1 MTMLDRL
8 KRPLSLLLALIL
20 LSLSLSACGGE
31 KYPMRPSSVEEQE
44 TVLTLGE
51 DAVPF
56 EVLHT
61 FFTNAAF
68 SEKDYGDGYF
78 DGDEGKAH
86 FDTVMEKAITDMAE
100 IYALFAHCRSVGID
114 PYSKEIDEKVSSYVE
129 KNMDGGEFAGYN
141 LPSFADYD
149 AYLEYLEKN
158 FHMNDSVSRLL
169 LRYAACEEAL
179 IEHYNR
185 SYSYTRE
192 DVASFFAS
200 DDCIRVNWFRQVGY
214 EAGKG
219 LPYEDALRLMQSA
232 QENLRNAAG
241 SQSKLE
247 AVFINSFPP
256 SSTSEIQNG
265 FYIGRYTWDPAYLG
279 ELTEMAF
286 SLLPYGVSEI
296 FEATDGGLY
305 IVYRLEKS
313 EDDFAAS
320 YESIEA
326 LYLSEKMYE
335 ALAVK
340 KADLL
345 NAVTYAEGFS
355 SLTALSIMA
364 K

>member
-8 KRPLSLLLALIL
+8 KRPLSLLLALIP
-20 LSLSLSACGGE
+20 LSFSLVACGGE
-31 KYPMRPSSVEEQE
+31 KYPMRPSTVEEQE
-44 TVLTLGE
+44 TILTFGD

-61 FFTNAAF
+61 FFTNAAL

-78 DGDEGKAH
+78 DGDEGKEH
-86 FDTVMEKAITDMAE
+86 FDAVMERAIADMAE

-114 PYSKEIDEKVSSYVE
+114 PYSEEINETVSSYVE
-129 KNMDGGEFAGYN
+129 KNMDGGEFAGYI
-141 LPSFADYD
+141 LPSFTDYD

-179 IEHYNR
+179 IEYYNR

-192 DVASFFAS
+192 DVGAFFAS

-232 QENLRNAAG
+232 RQNLIDAAG
-241 SQSKLE
+241 NSFKLE
-247 AVFINSFPP
+247 SVFINSFPP
-256 SSTSEIQNG
+256 SSTSEIKNG

-286 SLLPYGVSEI
+286 SLPTYGVSEV
-296 FEATDGGLY
+296 FEAEDGGLY
-305 IVYRLEKS
+305 IVYRLEKD
-313 EDDFAAS
+313 EDEFADS
-320 YESIEA
+320 YESIES

-335 ALAVK
+335 ALAAK
-340 KADLL
+340 KGELL
-345 NAVTYAEGFS
+345 AAVTYAEGFS

>member
-1 MTMLDRL
+1 MTIFNRL
-8 KRPLSLLLALIL
+8 KRPLSLLLALLLLL
-20 LSLSLSACGGE
+20 LSLVACGGE
-31 KYPMRPSSVEEQE
+31 KYPMRQSTVEEQE

-51 DAVPF
+51 DNVPF

-61 FFTNAAF
+61 FFTNAAL
-68 SEKDYGDGYF
+68 SEKEYGDGYF
-78 DGDEGKAH
+78 DGDEGKEH
-86 FDTVMEKAITDMAE
+86 FEAVMEKAIANIAE
-100 IYALFAHCRSVGID
+100 IYALFAYCRTVGID
-114 PYSKEIDEKVSSYVE
+114 PYSKEINETVSSYVE
-129 KNMDGGEFAGYN
+129 KNMDGGEFAGYI
-141 LPSFADYD
+141 LPSFKDYD

-158 FHMNDSVSRLL
+158 FHMNDAVSRLL

-179 IEHYNR
+179 IEYYNR

-192 DVASFFAS
+192 DVGAFFAS

-241 SQSKLE
+241 NQSKLE
-247 AVFINSFPP
+247 KVFINSFPP
-256 SSTSEIQNG
+256 SSESEIKKG

-286 SLLPYGVSEI
+286 SLLPYGVSEV
-296 FEATDGGLY
+296 FESEDGGLY
-305 IVYRLEKS
+305 IVYRLEKNDS
-313 EDDFAAS
+313 DFASS

-335 ALAVK
+335 ALDAK
-340 KADLL
+340 KAALL
-345 NAVTYAEGFS
+345 EGISYAEGFS

>member
-1 MTMLDRL
+1 MTVLHRL
-8 KRPLSLLLALIL
+8 KRPLSLLLALFL

-31 KYPMRPSSVEEQE
+31 KYPMRPSTVEEQE
-44 TVLTLGE
+44 IVLTFGE
-51 DAVPF
+51 DTVPF

-61 FFTNAAF
+61 FFTNAAR
-68 SEKDYGDGYF
+68 SEKEYGDGYF
-78 DGDEGKAH
+78 DGDEGKDH
-86 FDTVMEKAITDMAE
+86 FDTVMEKAIGNMAE

-114 PYSKEIDEKVSSYVE
+114 PYSEEIDEVVASYVE
-129 KNMDGGEFAGYN
+129 KNMEGGEFAGTF
-141 LPSFADYD
+141 LPSFTDYD

-192 DVASFFAS
+192 DVAAFFAS
-200 DDCIRVNWFRQVGY
+200 NDCIRVNWFRQVGY
-214 EAGKG
+214 ETGKG

-232 QENLRNAAG
+232 QQNLSNANRNPN
-241 SQSKLE
+241 KLE

-256 SSTSEIQNG
+256 SSTNEIQNG

-286 SLLPYGVSEI
+286 ALSDHEVSEI
-296 FEATDGGLY
+296 FEARDGGLY
-305 IVYRLEKS
+305 LVYRLEKKEADFSS
-313 EDDFAAS
+313 E

-335 ALAVK
+335 ALAEE

-345 NAVTYAEGFS
+345 SSVRYAEGFS
-355 SLTALSIMA
+355 SLTAPYIMA
-364 K
+364 N

>member
-1 MTMLDRL
+1 MTMLNRL
-8 KRPLSLLLALIL
+8 KRPLSLLLALLL
-20 LSLSLSACGGE
+20 LSFSLVACGGE
-31 KYPMRPSSVEEQE
+31 KYPMRPSTVEEQE

-51 DAVPF
+51 DNVPF

-61 FFTNAAF
+61 FFTNAAL
-68 SEKDYGDGYF
+68 SEKEYGDGYF
-78 DGDEGKAH
+78 DGDEGQAH
-86 FDTVMEKAITDMAE
+86 FDTVMEKAIADMAE

-114 PYSKEIDEKVSSYVE
+114 PYSEEINETVSSYVE
-129 KNMDGGEFAGYN
+129 KNMNGGEFAGYI
-141 LPSFADYD
+141 LPSFKDYD
-149 AYLEYLEKN
+149 AYLEYLENN

-169 LRYAACEEAL
+169 LRYAACEETL

-192 DVASFFAS
+192 DVAAFFAS

-214 EAGKG
+214 ETGKG

-241 SQSKLE
+241 NQSKLE

-256 SSTSEIQNG
+256 SSTSEMQKG

-296 FEATDGGLY
+296 FEAEDGGLY
-305 IVYRLEKS
+305 LVYRLEKNES
-313 EDDFAAS
+313 DFASS
-320 YESIEA
+320 YETLEA

-335 ALAVK
+335 ALVAK

-345 NAVTYAEGFS
+345 EGVSYAEGFS
-355 SLTALSIMA
+355 SLTALEIMA

>member
-1 MTMLDRL
+1 MNVLHRL
-8 KRPLSLLLALIL
+8 KRPLSLLLALFL
-20 LSLSLSACGGE
+20 LLLSLSACGGE

-44 TVLTLGE
+44 IVLTIGE
-51 DAVPF
+51 DQVPF

-61 FFTNAAF
+61 FFKNAAL
-68 SEKDYGDGYF
+68 SEKEYGDGYF
-78 DGDEGKAH
+78 DGDEGKEH
-86 FDTVMEKAITDMAE
+86 FDKVMEKAIKNIAE
-100 IYALFAHCRSVGID
+100 IYALFTHCRSVGID
-114 PYSKEIDEKVSSYVE
+114 PYSEEINKTVSSYVE
-129 KNMDGGEFAGYN
+129 KNIDGGEFAGYI

-149 AYLEYLEKN
+149 AYLAYLKEN

-179 IEHYNR
+179 IEYYNR

-192 DVASFFAS
+192 DVAAFFAS

-219 LPYEDALRLMQSA
+219 LPYEDALRLMQSSR
-232 QENLRNAAG
+232 EKLESAAG
-241 SQSKLE
+241 NQSKLE

-296 FEATDGGLY
+296 FEAEDGGLY
-305 IVYRLEKS
+305 LVYRLEKN
-313 EDDFAAS
+313 EDDFATA

-335 ALAVK
+335 ALAEK
-340 KADLL
+340 KDELL
-345 NAVTYAEGFS
+345 ASVSYAEGFS
-355 SLTALSIMA
+355 SLNALSIMA